1 MVTKSTDICYKYKH
15 YFTTN
20 YNSGGRMMKKILFAI
35 MILAALAAC
44 NKKTTEIKEQK
55 GAVLAK
61 VGTAV
66 ITDGDLERELKSLP
80 DYAKQMFADEQGKEK
95 FLDELVKKEMLYQE
109 ALKKGLDK
117 SADFVKKV
125 EEFKKLTLVSE
136 LLEKEIMAKAKVS
149 DQEAK
154 EYYEKHKEEFATTTQ
169 IKASHILVKTEDEAN
184 KILARLKKGEKFEE
198 IAKKES
204 MDKGSAKNGGD
215 LGYFARGQMVPEFE
229 KAAAA
234 LKPGETSKPVK
245 SNYGFHIIKV
255 TDKKAGP
262 VIEYDRIKDLISQKL
277 SGERQ
282 KESFDKY
289 IADLRKTYT
298 VEIMKSSGEK
308 AGKEKPA
315 EEKKDPAKKDE
326 APKKDDAA
334 KPKEEPKPAKH

>member
-1 MVTKSTDICYKYKH
+1 
-15 YFTTN
+15 
-20 YNSGGRMMKKILFAI
+20 MKKILFAI

-44 NKKTTEIKEQK
+44 NKKTTETKEQS
-55 GAVLAK
+55 GVVLAK
-61 VGTAV
+61 VGNTV

-80 DYAKQMFADEQGKEK
+80 DYARQMFADEKGKEK

-109 ALKKGLDK
+109 AIKKGLDK

-154 EYYEKHKEEFATTTQ
+154 EYYDKHKEEFATTTQ

-184 KILARLKKGEKFEE
+184 NVLARLKKGEKFEE

-234 LKPGETSKPVK
+234 LKPGEISKPVK

-298 VEIMKSSGEK
+298 VEIMKDALSKPKDGGEK
-308 AGKEKPA
+308 IGKENPA

-326 APKKDDAA
+326 APKKDD
-334 KPKEEPKPAKH
+334 KPKEEPTPTKH

>member
-1 MVTKSTDICYKYKH
+1 
-15 YFTTN
+15 
-20 YNSGGRMMKKILFAI
+20 MMKKILFAI

-184 KILARLKKGEKFEE
+184 KILARLKR
-198 IAKKES
+198 
-204 MDKGSAKNGGD
+204 AKNLRRSPEKNLWTKARPRTGG
-215 LGYFARGQMVPEFE
+215 
-229 KAAAA
+229 
-234 LKPGETSKPVK
+234 TS
-245 SNYGFHIIKV
+245 
-255 TDKKAGP
+255 
-262 VIEYDRIKDLISQKL
+262 VIL
-277 SGERQ
+277 
-282 KESFDKY
+282 
-289 IADLRKTYT
+289 
-298 VEIMKSSGEK
+298 
-308 AGKEKPA
+308 P
-315 EEKKDPAKKDE
+315 
-326 APKKDDAA
+326 AA
-334 KPKEEPKPAKH
+334 KWCRNLKRQQQH

>member
-1 MVTKSTDICYKYKH
+1 
-15 YFTTN
+15 
-20 YNSGGRMMKKILFAI
+20 MMKKFLIAVMVLTAF
-35 MILAALAAC
+35 AAC
-44 NKKTTEIKEQK
+44 NKKPADQQAQK

-61 VGTAV
+61 VGAAV
-66 ITDGDLERELKSLP
+66 ITEGDLERELKSLP
-80 DYAKQMFADEQGKEK
+80 DYAQQMFADEKGREK
-95 FLDELVKKEMLYQE
+95 FVDELVKKEMLYQE
-109 ALKKGLDK
+109 AVKKGLDK
-117 SADFVKKV
+117 SADFLKKV

-154 EYYEKHKEEFATTTQ
+154 EYYEKHKGDFVTTSQ

-184 KILARLKKGEKFEE
+184 KVLARLKKGEKFEE

-204 MDKGSAKNGGD
+204 LDKGSAKNGGD

-229 KAAAA
+229 KAAAE
-234 LKPGETSKPVK
+234 LKAGEISKPVK

-289 IADLRKTYT
+289 VDGLRKTYT
-298 VEIMKSSGEK
+298 VEIMKTVTD
-308 AGKEKPA
+308 KPA
-315 EEKKDPAKKDE
+315 GEKKDAPKKEESPKKDE
-326 APKKDDAA
+326 SKQKEEA
-334 KPKEEPKPAKH
+334 KPKTH